1 MHFLS
6 KILAYINSFSYFCRR
21 MYCDNSPDFQRS
33 RFPEIQISRN
43 PEKTPTIMKDGFLF
57 DSIDYKQLLFYKK
70 TVILYDLT
78 FFFKEKYLLRTDRTQ
93 DQMEQAARSAKQNI
107 VEGLTDGMTS
117 MEMAIKLLNV
127 ARGSLMELLEDYEDY
142 LRVHGLKQWDVESPR
157 HIKMRNYTY
166 RHADVEAYRRYFER
180 WDAEALCNL
189 AITLSHQADR
199 AMYSYLKK
207 MESSFM
213 KDGGIRER
221 MSAARRQSRGY

>member
-21 MYCDNSPDFQRS
+21 MYFDNSPEFQRS
-33 RFPEIQISRN
+33 RFPEIQMSGI

-127 ARGSLMELLEDYEDY
+127 A
-142 LRVHGLKQWDVESPR
+142 
-157 HIKMRNYTY
+157 
-166 RHADVEAYRRYFER
+166 
-180 WDAEALCNL
+180 
-189 AITLSHQADR
+189 
-199 AMYSYLKK
+199 
-207 MESSFM
+207 
-213 KDGGIRER
+213 
-221 MSAARRQSRGY
+221 